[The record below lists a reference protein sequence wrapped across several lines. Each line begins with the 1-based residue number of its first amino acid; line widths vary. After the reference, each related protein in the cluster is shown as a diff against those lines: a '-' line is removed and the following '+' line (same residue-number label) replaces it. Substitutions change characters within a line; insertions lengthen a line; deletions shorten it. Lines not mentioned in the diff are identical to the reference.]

1 MCQRCEQTHTGYV
14 LRQVTPVAMDV
25 FQMTDFSNE
34 TLGHQD
40 ATFISK
46 GYLES
51 FHLVGECEPLL
62 LSLQPFTFAGSPDTS

>member
-1 MCQRCEQTHTGYV
+1 
-14 LRQVTPVAMDV
+14 MDV